1 MTNPGR
7 TESEVLSEVLKVVK
21 ELTSEFEFEFSGEIG
36 PDSFFVADLDF
47 KSTDVVELVVA
58 IETHFQRRKLPF
70 QNLVLKNGKYADFSV
85 RELAAFLH
93 QQLSS

>member
-1 MTNPGR
+1 MTYPIR
-7 TESEVLSEVLKVVK
+7 AESEVLSDVLTIVK
-21 ELTSEFEFEFSGEIG
+21 DLTSEFEFEFSGAIG

-47 KSTDVVELVVA
+47 KSTDVVELVVVL
-58 IETHFQRRKLPF
+58 ETHFQRRKLPF

-93 QQLSS
+93 KQLSS

>member
-1 MTNPGR
+1 MTNPTR
-7 TESEVLSEVLKVVK
+7 TENEVLSDVLKIVK

-36 PDSFFVADLDF
+36 PDSLFVADLDF

-70 QNLVLKNGKYADFSV
+70 QQLVLKNGKYADFSV
-85 RELAAFLH
+85 RDLAAFLH
-93 QQLSS
+93 KQLSS

>member
-21 ELTSEFEFEFSGEIG
+21 ELTSAVEFEFSGEIG

-85 RELAAFLH
+85 RDLAAFLH
-93 QQLSS
+93 KQLSS